1 MLSKALA
8 NPSNT
13 LKELYLWGNTIGNAG
28 AADLA
33 KVTHALAF
41 TRERSGSRYI
51 AVAIMRE
58 RASRGRVF
66 P

>member
-1 MLSKALA
+1 LLSKALA

-33 KVTHALAF
+33 KVITHL
-41 TRERSGSRYI
+41 RSLERD
-51 AVAIMRE
+51 
-58 RASRGRVF
+58 RAADI
-66 P
+66 